1 MTAHQ
6 YLEDVL
12 EANKFDEEGTGN
24 TVAERRAEI
33 EEKLREE
40 FGAKIQTIKY
50 SGSIA
55 KATAVKDSYDVD
67 IAVHFKHDA
76 FDTLKE
82 MFDSVYD
89 FLKKHY
95 NVRKQKVSVGIKNLH
110 VDVVP
115 GRRINA
121 DDPSDNDVNLY
132 RTDTD
137 SWIKTNIVKQVKA
150 ISASGV
156 RNVIKL
162 AKIWRDIWGLQF
174 KSFALE
180 LLVMKA
186 LDGFA
191 GSGLDNKMKTVLTFI
206 RDNVK
211 TVTLSDPGNPSNN
224 VADTVNSGDK
234 EYFKKIAEKCLGFL
248 EDAEQNEDA
257 DMVDAW
263 RKVFKDQAVNEI
275 SSSAGFRITVKT
287 QDKRVHVDRTHG

>member
-6 YLEDVL
+6 YLESVL
-12 EANKFDEEGTGN
+12 EANKFDDESTGQ
-24 TVAERRAEI
+24 TVAERRAEV
-33 EEKLREE
+33 EEKLRKE
-40 FGAKIQTIKY
+40 FGSKIQTIKY

-76 FDTLKE
+76 FDKLKE
-82 MFDSVYD
+82 MFDAVYD

-95 NVRKQKVSVGIKNLH
+95 TVRKQRVSVGIKSLH

-121 DDPSDNDVNLY
+121 DDPQDNDVNLY

-137 SWIKTNIVKQVKA
+137 SRIKTNIVKQIDAV
-150 ISASGV
+150 SASSV
-156 RNVIKL
+156 RDVIKL
-162 AKIWRDIWGLQF
+162 TKIWRDVWGLSF

-186 LDGFA
+186 LDGFD

-206 RDNVK
+206 QENVEN
-211 TVTLSDPGNPSNN
+211 VILSDPGNPSNN
-224 VADTVNSGDK
+224 VADTIDSGDK
-234 EYFKKIAEKCLGFL
+234 EYFKKTATKCLGFL
-248 EDAEQNEDA
+248 EDAEQDEDP
-257 DMVDAW
+257 DMENAW
-263 RKVFKDQAVNEI
+263 RKVFKDQTVNE
-275 SSSAGFRITVKT
+275 SGSSAGSRIIVMT